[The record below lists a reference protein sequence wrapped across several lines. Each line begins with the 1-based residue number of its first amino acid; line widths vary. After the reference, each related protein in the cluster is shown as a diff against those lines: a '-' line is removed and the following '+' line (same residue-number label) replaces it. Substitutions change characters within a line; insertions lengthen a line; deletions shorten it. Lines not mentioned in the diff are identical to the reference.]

1 MRAYKNTD
9 PHYKILRDYWDKWIE
24 TKGKD
29 IMVKSRDGLKTRT
42 IHSILHVR
50 EEGEGQGK
58 AAQHKNPHTTYTRI
72 WPNQLFR

>member
-42 IHSILHVR
+42 IHSIV
-50 EEGEGQGK
+50 
-58 AAQHKNPHTTYTRI
+58 
-72 WPNQLFR
+72 FCM